1 MANGYSATGYGLAI
15 RDEKDKSSM
24 ESVNVGFQFVL
35 KLYPQCTYAAK
46 KDMRI
51 IFRAW

>member
-15 RDEKDKSSM
+15 RDEKDKSSL

-35 KLYPQCTYAAK
+35 KLSP
-46 KDMRI
+46 
-51 IFRAW
+51 IFSCCEINMY